1 MSAASSLPEI
11 LIQPR
16 THAERVMRA
25 HARLEIERRAEA
37 IARARQMESAV
48 SQRTSE
54 ARVREATK
62 NTWHWLRHH
71 TRTFNKQWI
80 EQQRPSPH
88 EPFPDYDYIEITL
101 YLMER
106 EPIIAIEKS
115 RTLMA
120 SWLTCGY
127 FTLQMMRR
135 PECEVI
141 VQSETFEKSCQMVD
155 YCKTL
160 YKLQEPWL
168 QEAFPLDK
176 PILRQADD
184 EFRLSNNSRIF
195 AISSDPEAVRSYH
208 PWGLFSD
215 ETGFQASAG
224 ESFNTALG
232 SGVQKIVLNSTA
244 NVGWYS
250 AYRKDITDDR
260 H

>member
-1 MSAASSLPEI
+1 MAALSEMPAI
-11 LIQPR
+11 VRPPK
-16 THAERVMRA
+16 THAELLQRA
-25 HARLEIERRAEA
+25 HARRVLERRNEE
-37 IARARQMESAV
+37 IARARQIESAV
-48 SQRTSE
+48 SQRSSE

-62 NTWHWLRHH
+62 STWHWLRHH
-71 TRTFNKQWI
+71 TRTFNKQWL
-80 EQQRPSPH
+80 EQGRPSPH
-88 EPFPDYDYIEITL
+88 EAFPDYEYIEVAL
-101 YLMER
+101 HLMER
-106 EPIIAIEKS
+106 EPVVAIEKS

-127 FTLQMMRR
+127 FTLQMMLR

-141 VQSETFEKSCQMVD
+141 VQSETFEKACQMVE

-168 QEAFPLDK
+168 QEAFPVDK
-176 PILRQADD
+176 RVIRQATDQ
-184 EFRLSNNSRIF
+184 FRLANNSHIF

-215 ETGFQASAG
+215 ETGFQPMAG

-250 AYRKDITDDR
+250 AYRKDIQQ
-260 H
+260 

>member
-1 MSAASSLPEI
+1 MNAAPSSLPKI
-11 LIQPR
+11 QIQPI
-16 THAERVMRA
+16 THADRLMRA
-25 HARLEIERRAEA
+25 HARLVLERRAEA
-37 IARARQMESAV
+37 LARAKKEESVV

-54 ARVREATK
+54 SRVREATK
-62 NTWHWLRHH
+62 STWHWLRHH
-71 TRTFNKQWI
+71 TKTFNKQWI
-80 EQQRPSPH
+80 EQHRPSPH
-88 EPFPDYDYIEITL
+88 EPFPDYEYIEIAL
-101 YLMER
+101 HLMER
-106 EPIIAIEKS
+106 EPILAIEKS

-127 FTLQMMRR
+127 FTLQMMLR

-141 VQSETFEKSCQMVD
+141 IQSETFEKAKQMVE

-160 YKLQEPWL
+160 YRQQEPWL
-168 QEAFPLDK
+168 QEAFPVDR
-176 PILRQADD
+176 PVSRQADD
-184 EFRLSNNSRIF
+184 EFFLANNSRCF

-215 ETGFQASAG
+215 ETGFQPYAG

-250 AYRKDITDDR
+250 AYRKDIQQ
-260 H
+260 

>member
-1 MSAASSLPEI
+1 M
-11 LIQPR
+11 
-16 THAERVMRA
+16 THGEMLLRA
-25 HARLEIERRAEA
+25 HAKRELELRNEA
-37 IARARQMESAV
+37 IARARSVESA
-48 SQRTSE
+48 TSSRKDE

-62 NTWHWLRHH
+62 NTWHWLRNH
-71 TRTFNKQWI
+71 TKTFNKQWI
-80 EQQRPSPH
+80 EQKRTSPH
-88 EPFPDYDYIEITL
+88 EPFPDYEYIEIAL

-120 SWLTCGY
+120 SWLSCGY
-127 FTLQMMRR
+127 FTLQMMLR

-141 VQSETFEKSCQMVD
+141 VQSETFAKACQMVE

-160 YKLQEPWL
+160 YRQQQPWL
-168 QEAFPLDK
+168 QEAFPVDK
-176 PILRQADD
+176 PVGQQAEDQ
-184 EFRLSNNSRIF
+184 FRLANNSHIF

-215 ETGFQASAG
+215 ETGFQPMAG

-250 AYRKDITDDR
+250 AFRKDIQQA
-260 H
+260 